1 MSRSSVS
8 KTSAGILKNRHSPT
22 LDSILMVEDTL
33 REHRVIS
40 KTQLWKKLPKAMQYG
55 TLTTVLDYL
64 ETSKKI
70 IYDGKAVLWIFS
82 NEKLDALDDASVTLK

>member
-1 MSRSSVS
+1 MMSRSSVS

-70 IYDGKAVLWIFS
+70 SMTARQCSGYSLTRNWMPWMMR
-82 NEKLDALDDASVTLK
+82 L